1 MAEAVE
7 FLHALAQ
14 ALAVVALYPPSHATR
29 RGALD
34 NVYQRLLDLFAVEKR
49 PIFSFLGD
57 EVVLGKQPLRE
68 LRDWEWSNRLAGI
81 GMQRLEFDSSIP
93 ISIEELDALLD
104 DIVAR
109 LTGRRQGIGIAEV
122 VPGSAGGCLDSHF
135 PWQ

>member
-14 ALAVVALYPPSHATR
+14 ALAVVALYPPNHATR

-34 NVYQRLLDLFAVEKR
+34 NVYQRLLDLFAVDKR

-68 LRDWEWSNRLAGI
+68 LRA
-81 GMQRLEFDSSIP
+81 
-93 ISIEELDALLD
+93 
-104 DIVAR
+104 
-109 LTGRRQGIGIAEV
+109 
-122 VPGSAGGCLDSHF
+122 
-135 PWQ
+135 